1 MQRRTTISTSNC
13 IRLYMCSDY
22 RHFRAPRHCIEE
34 RRIRGLF
41 RRHSFVLHLPF
52 TLSHALA
59 HPCSRFLLP
68 VFFPLLSLI
77 FFPLILPSHLSF
89 PVISSPSISYPA
101 SSPPISSH
109 LLSFLP
115 FSLLMIIWLLRDLTA
130 YGMKLLWIHCRFVE
144 WLRRKKMFIDRNA
157 WKVLLWLCFFRLFLW
172 SFDS

>member
-89 PVISSPSISYPA
+89 PVISSPSISYPT
-101 SSPPISSH
+101 SSPPISSP

-115 FSLLMIIWLLRDLTA
+115 FSLLMIIWQLTGFDSLRDEVIMNTLSFC
-130 YGMKLLWIHCRFVE
+130 GVIEK
-144 WLRRKKMFIDRNA
+144 KKMFIDRNA